1 MSSEVVTVPDSHRRL
16 VERSIQG
23 VLTTVRHAD
32 GLLSS
37 TPVAYLWEEGLFRIS
52 TLTSRVKYR
61 NVQHD
66 PRATL
71 CIVSGRDP
79 TRYVEVRGTATL
91 EDDPD
96 GTYAVRQ
103 FRAIMGTDPPADMD
117 PPGSRR
123 AVIVLHPRRISAPQ
137 VYGGRFDDL
146 VGDS

>member
-23 VLTTVRHAD
+23 VLTTVRQAD

-71 CIVSGRDP
+71 CIVSVKDP

-96 GTYAVRQ
+96 GAYAVRQ

-117 PPGSRR
+117 PPGSQR

-146 VGDS
+146 VPDA